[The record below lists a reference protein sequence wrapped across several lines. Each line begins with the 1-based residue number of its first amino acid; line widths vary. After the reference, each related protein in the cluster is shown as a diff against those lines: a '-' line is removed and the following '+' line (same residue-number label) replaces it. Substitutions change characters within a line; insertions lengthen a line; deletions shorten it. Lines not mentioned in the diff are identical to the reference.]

1 MKATAI
7 LTPVQSMMLRDND
20 YAKSF
25 PTPDKIA
32 NVLLFLTSD
41 MSSEMNGAIIPV
53 DHGWSVI

>member
-7 LTPVQSMMLRDND
+7 LQPVQSMMLRDND
-20 YAKSF
+20 YLKSF

-32 NVLLFLTSD
+32 NVLLFLTSN